1 MVDNFEVTLESFY
14 EMRPDLGERCKTRA
28 QRLAE
33 KQATQKVPEKP
44 ASATQPPVAAA
55 VPAPSTSMPI
65 SSSSVAPTGPSN
77 PRPAN
82 EP

>member
-14 EMRPDLGERCKTRA
+14 EMRPDLGEKCKTRA

-33 KQATQKVPEKP
+33 KQATQKVPDKP
-44 ASATQPPVAAA
+44 ATQPPVAAA